1 MQAYVAPGVDEAFT
15 ASWERFGSVLAF
27 LSGAESAV
35 LTHAELEQHL
45 DVDARVVFRQALQDH
60 LDLRA
65 AREERL
71 EEVIDADAVARTSVE
86 DGHERGLA
94 TVFGE
99 VTVARLAY
107 RARGYAN
114 LHPADAVL
122 NLPGEKHSHGL
133 RRLAAIEASRGSFDA
148 AAAAVGRATGQPL
161 GKRQVQ
167 DLAARAAADVEEFY
181 QARRPPAGTE
191 GDVLGLSADGKGI
204 VVRPQAL
211 REDTAKAA
219 ASRKLSTRLSAGEK
233 RNRKR
238 MAEVGAVFDVT
249 PAPRTPADVI
259 TPPGQ
264 PRPETAPGPK
274 ARNKWLTAS
283 VTDDA
288 GAGHRRHLRR
298 S

>member
-1 MQAYVAPGVDEAFT
+1 MEAYVAPGVDEAFT

-27 LSGAESAV
+27 LGSAEAAA
-35 LTHAELEQHL
+35 LTHAELEQRMQ
-45 DVDARVVFRQALQDH
+45 VDARVVFRQALQDH

-71 EEVIDADAVARTSVE
+71 QEVIDAEALARTSVE
-86 DGHERGLA
+86 DSHERGLA

-99 VTVARLAY
+99 VTVTRLAY
-107 RARGYAN
+107 RARGHAN
-114 LHPADAVL
+114 LHPADAAL

-148 AAAAVGRATGQPL
+148 GVAAVERATGQPL

-167 DLAARAAADVEEFY
+167 DLAARAAADIEEFY
-181 QARRPPAGTE
+181 QARRPPAGAE

-211 REDTAKAA
+211 RKGTAKAA

-259 TPPGQ
+259 TPPRQ
-264 PRPETAPGPK
+264 PRPATTPGPK

-283 VTDDA
+283 VTDYA
-288 GAGHRRHLRR
+288 AQG
-298 S
+298 